1 MWKREKAPAKIKRV
15 KMCVVIVRT
24 EKIKIKMERV

>member
-1 MWKREKAPAKIKRV
+1 MEERESSGEDKESE